1 MRRIKSAKIR
11 FISLVPRGANQLPV
25 LYKSEDATAQFDC
38 IVKADN
44 FDEQG
49 LLTAVVY
56 VPNLADSQG
65 DVADAQVIKQMAH
78 DYITDMGAVDIKHN
92 NVALDRAKVSV
103 VESFLI
109 QKNDSRFA
117 DMKDYSGRPVDAT
130 GGWGVVVRVDDAEL
144 RRLYREGH
152 WNGVSMAGPAIVETI
167 AKADNQK
174 KEDDN
179 MELKELEAALAKSNE
194 SLIAGLVKALTPPAA
209 KEEQAP
215 VIKFEGDPSDLTA
228 VAAHERKLRAA
239 LVKWDDAKS
248 VAGYKAELAKEAAD
262 KAAAEAAAKQGN
274 KGKSPELI
282 AAEASLAKAQA
293 ELTKAQKASNQG
305 AGDSK
310 DEGKGGDIEQLTG
323 LSKADQNGMTIG
335 QRMAKHLNSRR

>member
-38 IVKADN
+38 IVKADR

-56 VPNLADSQG
+56 VPNKADSQG
-65 DVADAQVIKQMAH
+65 DVADAEVIKQMAH

-92 NVALDRAKVSV
+92 NTALDRAKVSV

-109 QKNDSRFA
+109 QKNDPRFA

-174 KEDDN
+174 KDEDMDI
-179 MELKELEAALAKSNE
+179 KELEAALAKSNE
-194 SLIAGLVKALTPPAA
+194 SLIAGLVKALTPPAP
-209 KEEQAP
+209 KQEEQP

-248 VAGYKAELAKEAAD
+248 VAAYKAELAKEAAD

-274 KGKSPELI
+274 EGKSPELVK
-282 AAEASLAKAQA
+282 AEADLAKAQA

-305 AGDSK
+305 TGDDK
-310 DEGKGGDIEQLTG
+310 GDEKKGDLEQLTG
-323 LSKADQNGMTIG
+323 LSKADQTGMAIG